1 MKAAII
7 LSLLLVGCTSVP
19 VERHFPEVPQALMVE
34 CPALAQTPQGAKFSE
49 VLDIINNNYAEY
61 HQCRAKTQAWIDWY
75 NEQKK
80 TFDEVK

>member
-1 MKAAII
+1 MKTALL
-7 LSLLLVGCTSVP
+7 LSLVLVGCTSVP
-19 VERHFPEVPQALMVE
+19 VERHFPQVPAALLAP
-34 CPALAQTPQGAKFSE
+34 CPELAQTPQGSKFSE

-61 HQCRAKTQAWIDWY
+61 HQCRAKTASWIDWY

>member
-19 VERHFPEVPQALMVE
+19 VERHFPAVPKALMVE
-34 CPALAQTPQGAKFSE
+34 CPALAQTPGGAKFSE